1 MRRNLPIRV
10 LRNNVVIYEGQ
21 LESLRRF
28 KDDASEV
35 RNGMD
40 CGIGVKNY
48 NDVKAGDQIEC
59 YERIQ
64 VERKL

>member
-1 MRRNLPIRV
+1 
-10 LRNNVVIYEGQ
+10 LRDNVVVFEGH

-35 RNGMD
+35 RNGME
-40 CGIGVKNY
+40 CGIAVKNY

-59 YERIQ
+59 YEK
-64 VERKL
+64 VEVKREI